1 MFGAENIHPKE
12 ALDILVVEDEQKLAS
27 AIGEGLL
34 RNGYQVTVAH
44 SGESALEKLRDHNFD
59 LILLD
64 IMLPR
69 MGGLET
75 LRELR
80 RDGFKMPV
88 LVLTSKGSVDDRVR
102 GLDAGA
108 DDYLVKPFAF
118 PEPLARV
125 RALHR
130 RATPATASVLQLA
143 DLRMDVS

>member
-12 ALDILVVEDEQKLAS
+12 ALDILVVEDEHKLAN
-27 AIGEGLL
+27 AIAEGLL
-34 RNGYQVTVAH
+34 RNGYQVTVAY
-44 SGESALEKLRDHNFD
+44 SGEAAIEKLRDHNFD

-88 LVLTSKGSVDDRVR
+88 LALTSKGSVDDRVR
-102 GLDAGA
+102 GLDAG
-108 DDYLVKPFAF
+108 
-118 PEPLARV
+118 
-125 RALHR
+125 
-130 RATPATASVLQLA
+130 
-143 DLRMDVS
+143 DLL

>member
-12 ALDILVVEDEQKLAS
+12 ALDILVVEDEHKLAN
-27 AIGEGLL
+27 AIAEGLL
-34 RNGYQVTVAH
+34 RNGYQVTVAY
-44 SGESALEKLRDHNFD
+44 SGEAAIEKLRDHNFD

-88 LVLTSKGSVDDRVR
+88 LALTSKGSVDDRVR
-102 GLDAGA
+102 DLPPIFSPGIMRLSP
-108 DDYLVKPFAF
+108 VS
-118 PEPLARV
+118 V
-125 RALHR
+125 R
-130 RATPATASVLQLA
+130 PACQS
-143 DLRMDVS
+143 R

>member
-1 MFGAENIHPKE
+1 MFGAENIHAKE
-12 ALDILVVEDEQKLAS
+12 ALAILIVENEHKLAI
-27 AIGEGLL
+27 AEGLL
-34 RNGYQVTVAH
+34 RNGYHVTVAY
-44 SGESALEKLRDHNFD
+44 SGKSALEQLPDHNFD

-75 LRELR
+75 LREPR
-80 RDGFKMPV
+80 PDGCKMPV
-88 LVLTSKGSVDDRVR
+88 LALTSKGSIDHRVR

-118 PEPLARV
+118 PELLARV

-130 RATPATASVLQLA
+130 GATPAAPSTP
-143 DLRMDVS
+143 RGCC